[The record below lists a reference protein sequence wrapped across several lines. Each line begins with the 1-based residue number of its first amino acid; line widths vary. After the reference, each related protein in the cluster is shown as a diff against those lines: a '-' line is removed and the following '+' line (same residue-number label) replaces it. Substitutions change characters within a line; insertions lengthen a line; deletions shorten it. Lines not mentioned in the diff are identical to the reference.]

1 MDPLLW
7 AKVHGAM
14 THFPIALTTCSLVL
28 DCAGS
33 CLGAR
38 VGARG
43 LHAAGA
49 CTMVLGAL
57 GSVAAVASGLM
68 LTRGD
73 VVGHGALRYHHLF
86 VWPAFG
92 LIVAL
97 ATWRLC
103 IRSRATRR
111 MLACYLAVAVAATTM
126 VLAAGFWGGEMLL
139 AVGEWP

>member
-1 MDPLLW
+1 VDPVLW

-14 THFPIALTTCSLVL
+14 THFPIALTTCSFAL
-28 DCAGS
+28 DCAGL
-33 CLGAR
+33 CLGER
-38 VGARG
+38 ARG
-43 LHAAGA
+43 LQVAGA
-49 CTMVLGAL
+49 STMVLAAL
-57 GSVAAVASGLM
+57 GSAAAVASGLV

-103 IRSRATRR
+103 IRSRASRR
-111 MLACYLAVAVAATTM
+111 MLVCYLAVAVAATTM
-126 VLAAGFWGGEMLL
+126 VLAAGFWGGELL
-139 AVGEWP
+139 IAA

>member
-1 MDPLLW
+1 MDPVLW

-14 THFPIALTTCSLVL
+14 THFPIALTSCSFAL
-28 DCAGS
+28 DGAGL

-38 VGARG
+38 AGAWG

-57 GSVAAVASGLM
+57 GSAAAVASGLM
-68 LTRGD
+68 LTKGD

-97 ATWRLC
+97 GTWRLC

-126 VLAAGFWGGEMLL
+126 VLAAGFWGGELLL
-139 AVGEWP
+139 AA